1 MRAMKRHAAQDKV
14 FKKLRSDY
22 EQANATEKNG
32 SDNGNGSASMTQE
45 QQQHQQQQQNVT
57 PSWTKSISEA
67 EVAQRQQN
75 ETLIRLLKA
84 QLKAALMT
92 TGADEAVEALRRML
106 SALADRQHYDPLNTS
121 PENIPGIEAIE
132 RRLQQQ
138 QQNQNSP
145 TVLGIETTPP
155 VNAINASAE
164 HACEA
169 KK

>member
-1 MRAMKRHAAQDKV
+1 
-14 FKKLRSDY
+14 
-22 EQANATEKNG
+22 
-32 SDNGNGSASMTQE
+32 MTQE

-106 SALADRQHYDPLNTS
+106 SALADRQH
-121 PENIPGIEAIE
+121 
-132 RRLQQQ
+132 
-138 QQNQNSP
+138 
-145 TVLGIETTPP
+145 
-155 VNAINASAE
+155 
-164 HACEA
+164 
-169 KK
+169 